1 MFCKYCGKEVE
12 QNATICVNCG
22 GEVTPLAPDGTIPAN
37 NAATPQQPIYPQQG
51 ANGYP
56 PQNGYYPPPYPPQ
69 PYYPPPKYVDP
80 NAPAN
85 GGLIALSII
94 IPIVGIILGLV
105 KMSDGEKKA
114 GKTYLTAALITM
126 GVYLVFWI
134 IYFMLFFGLIW
145 GLVR

>member
-37 NAATPQQPIYPQQG
+37 NAVPQQPIYPQQG
-51 ANGYP
+51 GPNGYP
-56 PQNGYYPPPYPPQ
+56 PPYGYYPQPYPPQ
-69 PYYPPPKYVDP
+69 LYYPPPKYVDP

-94 IPIVGIILGLV
+94 IPLVGIILGLI
-105 KMSDGEKKA
+105 KMSDGEKRA
-114 GKTYLTAALITM
+114 GKTYLTAGLITM
-126 GVYLVFWI
+126 GVNLLLVI
-134 IYFMLFFGLIW
+134 LYFSLWAGVFW